1 MPSRFFIAL
10 KKSSAFLKN
19 NVVPPLFF
27 NLIFNEEKNVDSVR
41 DRDEDWSVQKST
53 SDLMILQEFL
63 P

>member
-10 KKSSAFLKN
+10 KKKSTCAFLKN

-27 NLIFNEEKNVDSVR
+27 NLIFNEEENVDSIR
-41 DRDEDWSVQKST
+41 DRDEDSSVQKS
-53 SDLMILQEFL
+53 L